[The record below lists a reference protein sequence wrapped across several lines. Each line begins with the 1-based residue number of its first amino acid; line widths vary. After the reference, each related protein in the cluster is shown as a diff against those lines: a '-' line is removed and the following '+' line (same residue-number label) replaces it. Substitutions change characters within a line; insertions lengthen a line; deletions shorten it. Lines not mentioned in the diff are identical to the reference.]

1 LVSNCGKIWTRRNEA
16 TETEN
21 RVKLFSAFF
30 EIFLIS
36 PKPKL
41 PPKPKLTA
49 AKSTEEEKP
58 KMVADENQEM
68 IGKLKAKI
76 AEKKAQILGKR
87 GELIEVW

>member
-1 LVSNCGKIWTRRNEA
+1 LRKIILRLL
-16 TETEN
+16 
-21 RVKLFSAFF
+21 K
-30 EIFLIS
+30 IFLLIS

-41 PPKPKLTA
+41 PPKPKLET

-58 KMVADENQEM
+58 KMLVDENQEM

-87 GELIEVW
+87 GELIEV